1 MDKKKL
7 LKTGLAGA
15 LCLTIGGVV
24 IACSPDGGNGGGGG
38 DEPPTHEITAT
49 ITNTTIEIGQ
59 NETISL
65 DVETME
71 GEEFSYVIDRPGII
85 TYNAETG
92 NILGVNVGTVNI
104 TFTVIGTPSIS
115 KTVTINVVNST
126 ASYEV
131 VIGDNEPMQVA
142 YGAKLE
148 KPADPTKASTN
159 DTVYTFDCWIKEGT
173 DIEWDFDTPV
183 TGPLVLVPK
192 FTESVRKYNVI
203 LNGSVLSLEYNS
215 KLTQPSNP
223 IINTKPGYSYSFDGW
238 YIKGTDTVWDF
249 DADRVVCD
257 VEIEARFTETIKKY
271 DVIVNGVEKE
281 VEHGTLLEKPA
292 DPTKETTESTIYTFD
307 NWYIKGTD
315 TVWNF
320 ESDKVV
326 GDVEIEARFNE
337 AAREYDVV
345 VNGVAQKV
353 AYGVKLEKPA
363 NPTKETTE
371 STIYTFDNWYI
382 KGTDTVWNFLVDKVS
397 KDVEIEARFTETA
410 RKYRVTISGVTRE
423 VAYGV
428 KLEKPADPTK
438 ESTIENVY
446 VFDGWYI
453 KGTDTKWDF
462 DTDTVSGEVVIEPR
476 FDEQVRKYDITIDG
490 QLQKVEYGAL
500 IEKPADPTK
509 ETTESTIYT
518 FDNWYIKGT
527 DTVWNFES
535 DKVVG
540 DVEIEARFNEA
551 TREYAITFVME
562 DKEIAIGG
570 KTYLAYEFSE
580 DETASMSAKIV
591 DKDGNEV
598 ALDSNEATLAYGDYN
613 VVIDFNGAQIVK
625 AFSADSAKE
634 VVVERTKTNLGGT
647 SDGRKSF
654 SNPNKVYVNADAVS
668 LSHYDFT
675 YQDETFGDRYYIES
689 DIYWDG
695 AKSANYAGLV
705 GIMAASRNEVL
716 EASGGGKLIIG
727 VTKAGKLSYTYQG
740 GWGHTPIEIADVKDK
755 IAYDG
760 EAFSYKLG
768 VYRNGADY
776 AIFVNGDYI
785 STITLGMFGKC
796 SFGVGSINN
805 NDDNGKT
812 HFTNYVYSFN
822 EQLLADLQEM
832 VAKDEIVLNVTTDSD
847 YMIDSEGN
855 KQYYHN
861 YTFTNAMAQ
870 NLSVEI
876 YDAENN
882 LVKTVVS
889 GENNFTLSLKEGTY
903 TFKASYKGTKGKI
916 TTKETT
922 VTINS
927 DTKDVAYDISL
938 MDLGGSYTLPNG
950 TVVNS
955 FNTSYTITSNNSW
968 TANGPAYAYAGGVTG
983 SMYYIESTISK
994 SYKGWYGFIMN
1005 SSEGAPTNGF
1015 RKVAMGVLNSGS
1027 LYVQHSV
1034 AHDWNSGKGKGS
1046 VSAHMGSGDTYKI
1059 AALRVNNR
1067 YTFYVNGVEVWS
1079 EIIDSYDINGN
1090 LLSADNIS
1098 GVGLFRGG
1106 NHNADADG
1114 TGPAT
1119 DVVVATN
1126 PYVIQ
1131 RLINGDPSYDEIVV
1145 NVTTDSD
1152 YVMSNDGEK
1161 IYLQEELTDNQIK
1174 NIELEIYYENGTLVR
1189 TMYAPGRNFEI
1200 TLKPGNY
1207 KFKAIYHGVCGN
1219 TVKETNVTIDEE
1231 NTDVAYDIS
1240 ITDLGG
1246 SFVDAT
1252 GEVAKSVV
1260 KSTTEVTHDSADS
1273 ITATRDHLSFVNG
1286 ETGNIYYIEGT
1297 VQYLTN
1303 NQPWIGFVVNSTA
1316 PNADGNAS
1324 QISFG
1329 VTYGSLYLLRHQKGT
1344 DKKDPIEN
1352 WTHGYSLGSA
1362 TAAIGGKDYKLG
1374 VLRVN
1379 DTYKVYINGTLLH
1392 TGTYAM
1398 VDKNYNTL
1406 PANNISG
1413 FGVYRGSQGVGTSI
1427 GMSNVKYTTNPD
1439 AIKAIIGEEVHAYN
1453 VEFSSV
1459 AKDITFGGKNYATVD
1474 LDDADIE
1481 YSLYGED
1488 GKQLSL
1494 DGSVVELINGN
1505 YTVKATYNNA
1515 TFSKSFTVDGKDL
1528 NVEVEISSTNLN
1540 GSVGGFN
1547 SFVHA
1552 SKEVKSADEVWLGY
1566 YDFTYQND
1574 VQGTRY
1580 YIETDSYFE
1589 AFSGKT
1595 NANIVGIMAAV
1606 QNADL
1611 NGSGGNKLIIGVNQA
1626 GVLGYSYEGS
1636 WSNNYFHAI
1645 TDVKSKIAYDGDKYG
1660 YKLGVYRNESDF
1672 YIFINNEYI
1681 TSISLGMFE
1690 NCGFGLGSMAQNTSN
1705 GYTKF
1710 TNFMYS
1716 MDESLLSAIDEV
1728 VQKDAISVEAT
1739 TDTDYIM
1746 GANGSKIYY
1755 QDMDAKFQR
1764 AISLEIL
1771 DSEKNVVK
1779 TVVTVNRNFT
1789 IALKPGTYTVKATFA
1804 GVKANT
1810 VKETKI
1816 TISKENASFA
1826 YDISVTDLG
1835 GSFVDVNG
1843 KTVTSGGKDTGA
1855 TYGSADSVTLSNDY
1869 LAFINDVTGNVYY
1882 IEGNVTYK
1890 SNTPWL
1896 GFVMNTSAPDA
1907 NYNYPQI
1914 SFGDTYNQMY
1924 LLRHQSGS
1932 DQKDPITNWTH
1943 GYSLGSTS
1951 AVIGAKDY
1959 KLGILRNKN
1968 EYKVYINGTL
1978 VHTGIYTAVDNT
1990 YKSLAGDNISGLG
2003 VYRGHQGVGTAVTMS
2018 NVKYTLNENAINAI
2032 FGGIEA
2038 TLECDSNVTVLSGN
2052 KTVENGGSIIGLDG
2066 TTKYI
2071 AIATPAGKNIKSVA
2085 VTLNGNPVAVQVAS
2099 GGMYAFDLVE
2109 SGKIAISVEY
2119 EDANPTT
2126 LTLSYESAY
2135 VMNNGE
2141 KLALYDISSV
2151 NPSDITVEVISL
2163 SGSGV
2168 STFTFDEASK
2178 TIDLSTG
2185 KYKVN
2190 FIYNNNLWSKEVFID
2205 EAGMEIVGQISNV
2218 YLGGAITYT
2227 ANTGSQVTLKS
2238 FNNADVNATAGGG
2251 WKLVD
2256 GYRNNINTFSHSFA
2270 FQNNVVGNKYYVEGV
2285 FDSTKTN
2292 YSSYD
2297 ANFSGLLFA
2306 HVNHTALDASGH
2318 SKSVAY
2324 IKKDSV
2330 VIGTTEAWS
2339 LSTPIHIA
2347 NYKDVLGEGNYDPTA
2362 VKLGILRDGTDYYF
2376 YVNDVFVAYRKIDT
2390 YGDNVSGFGT
2400 ASSVVDNVISNFNY
2414 TTNEEVLDKMTSSV
2428 QVQGRSIDI
2437 YLIAGQSN
2445 AAGYTSYTD
2454 ANMLQL
2460 DDNYVYGFQNIMYA
2474 GNAESSSGTTTVP
2487 HEQPWS
2493 IVRVGQGAGTSKIGP
2508 EVGMA
2513 KALSSYYNYQS
2524 GNEMGIIKFA
2534 HGGTCLLDVITGENA
2549 CSGNW
2554 VSPSYEA
2561 TITPKSKG
2569 NLTGGLYRKLLL
2581 QVEKNVNELKAM
2593 GYENIN
2599 IKGLYWMQGESDKG
2613 NPSEYLKAFKYF
2625 ASDIRSDLT
2634 KLLGQDCSAM
2644 PILIGEIS
2652 RTSGSAVTA
2661 TVNTNNAF
2669 IAMQNTIPANVSNT
2683 YVIAAGQYDINKLVS
2698 GINTAVGTDSW
2709 HWNYN
2714 DHVEI
2719 GKLVGESI
2727 LENILKVNN

>member
-7 LKTGLAGA
+7 LKVGLAGA
-15 LCLTIGGVV
+15 LCLTVGGVS
-24 IACSPDGGNGGGGG
+24 IACTPQGGGTNP
-38 DEPPTHEITAT
+38 PPTHEITAT
-49 ITNTTIEIGQ
+49 IGSTTFEVSQNTTL
-59 NETISL
+59 TL

-71 GEEFSYVIDRPGII
+71 GEEFVYVIDNPGVIFY
-85 TYNAETG
+85 TPSTG
-92 NILGVNVGTVNI
+92 KIVGLKPGTVNI
-104 TFTVIGTPSIS
+104 HFSVKSDPSIK
-115 KTVTINVVNST
+115 KTVTIVVTPISTQFDVVFGDEDPIKVTYGNKLEKPEDPQREST
-126 ASYEV
+126 ASTDYTFAYWAIAGTETEWDFENDTVTENV
-131 VIGDNEPMQVA
+131 VLEAVWTESTRKYNVKLNGVTEQIA
-142 YGAKLE
+142 YGSKLE
-148 KPADPTKASTN
+148 KPADPTRESSESV
-159 DTVYTFDCWIKEGT
+159 DYTFDDWYIVGT
-173 DIEWDFDTPV
+173 
-183 TGPLVLVPK
+183 
-192 FTESVRKYNVI
+192 
-203 LNGSVLSLEYNS
+203 
-215 KLTQPSNP
+215 
-223 IINTKPGYSYSFDGW
+223 NTKWKFLV
-238 YIKGTDTVWDF
+238 DTV
-249 DADRVVCD
+249 
-257 VEIEARFTETIKKY
+257 T
-271 DVIVNGVEKE
+271 
-281 VEHGTLLEKPA
+281 
-292 DPTKETTESTIYTFD
+292 
-307 NWYIKGTD
+307 
-315 TVWNF
+315 
-320 ESDKVV
+320 
-326 GDVEIEARFNE
+326 GDVEIEAR
-337 AAREYDVV
+337 Y
-345 VNGVAQKV
+345 
-353 AYGVKLEKPA
+353 
-363 NPTKETTE
+363 TE
-371 STIYTFDNWYI
+371 S
-382 KGTDTVWNFLVDKVS
+382 
-397 KDVEIEARFTETA
+397 A
-410 RKYRVTISGVTRE
+410 RKYKVTLNGVTKE
-423 VAYGV
+423 VAYGSL
-428 KLEKPADPTK
+428 LEKPEDPTK
-438 ESTIENVY
+438 ESLVGTVY

-453 KGTDTKWDF
+453 KGTDTEWDF
-462 DTDTVSGEVVIEPR
+462 EKDTVSGEVVIEPR
-476 FDEQVRKYDITIDG
+476 FDDQVRKYDVIIDG
-490 QLQKVEYGAL
+490 QLQKVEYNTL
-500 IEKPADPTK
+500 IEKPADPTREST
-509 ETTESTIYT
+509 ETTVYT
-518 FDNWYIKGT
+518 FDNWYIKET

-535 DKVVG
+535 DKVVC
-540 DVEIEARFNEA
+540 DVEIEARYVESV
-551 TREYAITFVME
+551 REYDITFVME

-570 KTYLAYEFSE
+570 KTYLAYDFSE
-580 DETASMSAKIV
+580 DEIASMSAKIV
-591 DKDGNEV
+591 DEDGNEI
-598 ALDSNEATLAYGDYN
+598 ALDSNEVTLVYGNYN
-613 VVIDFNGAQIVK
+613 LVIDFNGAQIVK
-625 AFSADSAKE
+625 AFTTGSEKE

-668 LSHYDFT
+668 VSHFDFT
-675 YQDETFGDRYYIES
+675 YQNETFGDRYYIES

-695 AKSANYAGLV
+695 AQSANYAGLV

-740 GWGHTPIEIADVKDK
+740 GWGHDPIEIADVKDK

-776 AIFVNGDYI
+776 AIFVNGEYI

-805 NDDNGKT
+805 NDANGKT

-861 YTFTNAMAQ
+861 YIFTNAMAQ

-903 TFKASYKGTKGKI
+903 KFKASYKGTKGKI
-916 TTKETT
+916 TTKETIVT
-922 VTINS
+922 VNS
-927 DTKDVAYDISL
+927 NTKDVAYDISL

-1034 AHDWNSGKGKGS
+1034 AHSWDSGQGKGS

-1079 EIIDSYDINGN
+1079 DTIDSYDINGN
-1090 LLSADNIS
+1090 LLPVDNIS

-1106 NHNADADG
+1106 NHKDDGNG

-1131 RLINGDPSYDEIVV
+1131 RLINGDPAQDEIVV

-1174 NIELEIYYENGTLVR
+1174 NIELEIFDEGGALVR

-1219 TVKETNVTIDEE
+1219 TVKETNVTIDED

-1240 ITDLGG
+1240 VTDLGG

-1260 KSTTEVTHDSADS
+1260 KSTTGEVTHGSADS
-1273 ITATRDHLSFVNG
+1273 ITATGDHLSFVNG
-1286 ETGNIYYIEGT
+1286 ETGSIYYIEGT
-1297 VQYLTN
+1297 VQYLSNTA
-1303 NQPWIGFVVNSTA
+1303 PWIGFVMNSTA

-1329 VTYGSLYLLRHQKGT
+1329 VTYGQLYLLRHQKGT
-1344 DKKDPIEN
+1344 DQKDPIEN
-1352 WTHGYSLGSA
+1352 WTHGYSLVNKETVA
-1362 TAAIGGKDYKLG
+1362 NAIGGKDYKLG
-1374 VLRVN
+1374 VLRIN

-1406 PANNISG
+1406 PANNVSG
-1413 FGVYRGSQGVGTSI
+1413 FGVYRGHQGVGTSI

-1439 AIKAIIGEEVHAYN
+1439 AIKAIIGEEVQAYT
-1453 VEFSSV
+1453 VGFSSV

-1481 YSLYGED
+1481 YELYGAD

-1494 DGSVVELINGN
+1494 DGSEVELINGN
-1505 YTVKATYNNA
+1505 YTVKAIYNNA
-1515 TFSKSFTVDGKDL
+1515 TFSKSFTVNGKDV

-1540 GSVGGFN
+1540 GSVGGFD

-1552 SKEVKSADEVWLGY
+1552 SKEVKSADVVWLGY

-1580 YIETDSYFE
+1580 YIETNSYFE

-1636 WSNNYFHAI
+1636 WSNNFFHEIA
-1645 TDVKSKIAYDGDKYG
+1645 DVKSKIEYYG
-1660 YKLGVYRNESDF
+1660 NSYEYKLGVYRNESDF

-1739 TDTDYIM
+1739 TDTDYII
-1746 GANGSKIYY
+1746 GANGNKIYY

-1764 AISLEIL
+1764 AIRLEIL
-1771 DSEKNVVK
+1771 DSEENVVK

-1789 IALKPGTYTVKATFA
+1789 IALKPGTYTVRATFA

-1855 TYGSADSVTLSNDY
+1855 TYGSADSVTLSNNY
-1869 LAFINDVTGNVYY
+1869 LAFINDVTGNFYY

-1890 SNTPWL
+1890 AKEPWL
-1896 GFVMNTSAPDA
+1896 GFVMNASAPDD
-1907 NYNYPQI
+1907 NFNYPQI
-1914 SFGDTYNQMY
+1914 SFGDTFGQMY
-1924 LLRHQSGS
+1924 ALKHSKNPTVEAN
-1932 DQKDPITNWTH
+1932 DKDPISNWTH
-1943 GYSLGSTS
+1943 GYSLISSTS
-1951 AVIGAKDY
+1951 AIGGKDY
-1959 KLGILRNKN
+1959 KLGILRNKD
-1968 EYKVYINGTL
+1968 EYKIYINGKL
-1978 VHTGIYTAVDNT
+1978 LHTVKYTAVDNA
-1990 YKSLAGDNISGLG
+1990 YNDLPGDNISGLG
-2003 VYRGHQGVGTAVTMS
+2003 VYRGQQGVGTAVTMS

-2032 FGGIEA
+2032 LGGIEA

-2052 KTVENGGSIIGLDG
+2052 KTVKNGGSIIGLDG
-2066 TTKYI
+2066 VTKYI
-2071 AIATPAGKNIKSVA
+2071 AIATPASKNIKSVT
-2085 VTLNGNPVAVQVAS
+2085 VTLNGNPVDVQVAS

-2119 EDANPTT
+2119 EEANPTT

-2151 NPSDITVEVISL
+2151 NPSDITVEVVSL

-2168 STFTFDEASK
+2168 QKFTFDEASK

-2185 KYKVN
+2185 NYKIN

-2270 FQNNVVGNKYYVEGV
+2270 FQNNVVGNKYYIEGV
-2285 FDSTKTN
+2285 FDSTKPK

-2306 HVNHTALDASGH
+2306 HANDTALDGNGH

-2330 VIGTTEAWS
+2330 VIGTTTAWS
-2339 LSTPIHIA
+2339 LTTPIHIA

-2362 VKLGILRDGTDYYF
+2362 VKLGILRDGKDYYF

-2400 ASSVVDNVISNFNY
+2400 ASSVVDNIISNFNY

-2445 AAGYTSYTD
+2445 AAGYTSYTEE
-2454 ANMLQL
+2454 NMLQL
-2460 DDNYVYGFQNIMYA
+2460 GDNYVYGFQNIMYA
-2474 GNAESSSGTTTVP
+2474 GNAESSTNNNTTTVD
-2487 HEQPWS
+2487 HEHPWS
-2493 IVRVGQGAGTSKIGP
+2493 IVRAGQGAGTNKIGP
-2508 EVGMA
+2508 ELGMA
-2513 KALSSYYNYQS
+2513 QSLSSYYNAQS
-2524 GNEMGIIKFA
+2524 EKEAGIIKFA
-2534 HGGTCLLDVITGENA
+2534 HGGTCLLDSITGENA
-2549 CSGNW
+2549 AGGNW

-2561 TITPKSKG
+2561 TITPKSPG
-2569 NLTGGLYRKLLL
+2569 NLTGGLYRSFLE

-2593 GYENIN
+2593 GYEYIN
-2599 IKGLYWMQGESDKG
+2599 IKGLYWMQGCSDRGSPAAWKTAVG
-2613 NPSEYLKAFKYF
+2613 YL
-2625 ASDIRSDLT
+2625 ASDMRKDLGEIMGYDLS
-2634 KLLGQDCSAM
+2634 KM
-2644 PILIGEIS
+2644 PFIVGEIS
-2652 RTSGSAVTA
+2652 DTVGISAG
-2661 TVNTNNAF
+2661 VNTDSFNNTK
-2669 IAMQNTIPANVSNT
+2669 NTNLSFNEM
-2683 YVIAAGQYDINKLVS
+2683 
-2698 GINTAVGTDSW
+2698 INTLPSTYNDFYVVNNGDYAINALVNGVSKAVGTDNW
-2709 HWNYN
+2709 HWNMRDCISIGN
-2714 DHVEI
+2714 D
-2719 GKLVGESI
+2719 VGDLIKEQ
-2727 LENILKVNN
+2727 ILKV